1 MFIESSEDEETF
13 FLGLG
18 GNLSL
23 FEDFMISYL
32 MTLTEAK
39 LELTFDEADLTETV
53 LRLVGFIFILGR
65 PNLRIFISLRPI
77 NFLCNLRFF
86 CLSSVIYLE
95 YAFLSV

>member
-1 MFIESSEDEETF
+1 
-13 FLGLG
+13 
-18 GNLSL
+18 
-23 FEDFMISYL
+23 MISYL

-53 LRLVGFIFILGR
+53 LRLVGFIVILGR
-65 PNLRIFISLRPI
+65 PNLRIFISLRAI